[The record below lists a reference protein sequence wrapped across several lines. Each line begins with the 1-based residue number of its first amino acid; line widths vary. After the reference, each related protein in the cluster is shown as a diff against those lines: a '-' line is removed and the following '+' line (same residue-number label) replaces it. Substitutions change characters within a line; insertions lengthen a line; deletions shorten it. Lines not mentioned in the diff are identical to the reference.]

1 MNQQD
6 YIPEEW
12 RGQKSPRDQQKRV
25 SVGTLIAIV
34 CVAVVFS
41 ILLTYTLTSA
51 AKRSYYSEKLE
62 AQQQVIEQLQ
72 QYGSS
77 SSDIDYEKLQILA
90 SIFNAYG
97 YYAGEKSEEEL
108 LDAVLKAYAE
118 ATGDPYAEYYSDE
131 EFEALMSDNAGS
143 QEGIGVSVIQ
153 TDLTVGGYSY
163 SVFQIIAVFE
173 NSPAEK
179 VGVRVGDYLYCIKV
193 DGAYRTVTEL
203 GGFTPAINHI
213 RGEKGTQVEFAVFR
227 PTANDFEVKEFTA
240 IRDAYE
246 SVSVTGF
253 FSEQDPTVGIVRIS
267 NFDLTTPTQLKAAVN
282 RLLSGGAQHFV
293 FDVRNNPGGD
303 LQSIK
308 AVMTYFLQKG
318 DVILSSVDRDGNKVQ
333 SYYAEAMKL
342 KDEYAACNVSEQE
355 IGMYADLDMVVLC
368 NGNTAS
374 AAEVFTATMRDYG
387 LAKIVGETTFG
398 KGIMQSYLPLS
409 VFSANL
415 TGYLKLTTYAYVTKC
430 DVTYHEIGISPTDGC
445 EIALSDEAQQYNFYV
460 LPQSLDDQLKLALTQ
475 FQ

>member
-6 YIPEEW
+6 YIPEDW
-12 RGQKSPRDQQKRV
+12 GKAPKQQGKRKSV

-41 ILLTYTLTSA
+41 ILLTYTMTAA
-51 AKRSYYSEKLE
+51 AKRSYYSEKLA
-62 AQQQVIEQLQ
+62 AQQKVIEQLRQ
-72 QYGSS
+72 SGSI

-90 SIFNAYG
+90 GIFNAYA

-108 LDAVLKAYAE
+108 LTAVLKAYAE
-118 ATGDPYAEYYSDE
+118 ATGDPYAEYYTDE
-131 EFEALMSDNAGS
+131 EFEALMSDNAGN
-143 QEGIGVSVIQ
+143 QEGIGVNVIQ
-153 TDLTVGGYSY
+153 TELTVAGYPY

-193 DGAYRTVTEL
+193 DGVYQTVTEL
-203 GGFTPAINHI
+203 GGYTQAISRI

-227 PTANDFEVKEFTA
+227 PTAGGYESREFTA

-267 NFDLTTPTQLKAAVN
+267 SFDLTTPTQLKAAVN
-282 RLLSGGAQHFV
+282 RLLAGGAQHFV

-308 AVMTYFLQKG
+308 AVLTYFLHKG
-318 DVILSSVDRDGNKVQ
+318 DIILSSIDRDGNKVQ
-333 SYYAEAMKL
+333 SYYAEAMKHSG
-342 KDEYAACNVSEQE
+342 EYAACNVSESE

-368 NGNTAS
+368 NENTAS

-387 LAKIVGETTFG
+387 LAKIVGKTTFG

-409 VFSANL
+409 AFAPNL
-415 TGYLKLTTYAYVTKC
+415 TGYLKITTYAYVTKC
-430 DVTYHEIGISPTDGC
+430 DVTYHEIGISPTAGC
-445 EIALSDEAQQYNFYV
+445 EVALSEEALQYNFYV
-460 LPQSLDDQLKLALTQ
+460 LPQSLDDQLRLAVAQ